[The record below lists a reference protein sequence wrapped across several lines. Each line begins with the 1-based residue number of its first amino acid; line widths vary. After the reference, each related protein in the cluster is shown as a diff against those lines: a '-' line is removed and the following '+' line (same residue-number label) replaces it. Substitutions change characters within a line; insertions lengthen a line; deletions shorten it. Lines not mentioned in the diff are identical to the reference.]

1 MVNKVV
7 MTNKRMELEREIKE
21 MTKQLEELD
30 KEIDSEEEFFFFYDE
45 EIGVW
50 YVEHSTEN
58 INMEYVVDGEV
69 LVRSN
74 MEVHEYYI
82 KTDIMCK
89 WKLRGSIPEMYIAL
103 LERRIQ
109 RVEDQLVDQ
118 GFKIFRR

>member
-74 MEVHEYYI
+74 MEVYEYYI

-89 WKLRGSIPEMYIAL
+89 WKLSGSIPDIHLAL
-103 LERRIQ
+103 LERRIKK
-109 RVEDQLVDQ
+109 VEDHFVEE